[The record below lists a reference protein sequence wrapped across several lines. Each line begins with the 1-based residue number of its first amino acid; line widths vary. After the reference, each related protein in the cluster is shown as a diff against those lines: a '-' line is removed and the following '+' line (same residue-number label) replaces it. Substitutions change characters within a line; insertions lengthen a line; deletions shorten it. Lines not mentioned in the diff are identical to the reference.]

1 LDRPLFPGHLWGL
14 SHTLTTLPKW
24 SISTTPNITK
34 TNKIS
39 NNIENNEIHDREKEK
54 DSQNDSIMEEYYVFK
69 TEDKS
74 DYQCY
79 IPDKYQQ
86 VKKLLSKE
94 YKNNGQLIKYYEDS
108 IKEVHYRKN
117 NYTRV
122 LK

>member
-1 LDRPLFPGHLWGL
+1 
-14 SHTLTTLPKW
+14 
-24 SISTTPNITK
+24 
-34 TNKIS
+34 
-39 NNIENNEIHDREKEK
+39 
-54 DSQNDSIMEEYYVFK
+54 MEEYYVFK